1 MFGPDI
7 CGTQMKKIHA
17 IIQYEGLMYPLKKD
31 LQCETDHLTHVYTFI
46 IKPDASY
53 IILVDNEMRASG
65 SMYTDWDILPPRQV
79 EDTDA
84 KKVQSLLFWT
94 ETVCSL
100 LAFMLFTN
108 LLRHCLDITASYL
121 RSSIPQGFEPCISTD
136 SHPIVAVSCKF
147 PDHRSFSLNPLT
159 SFCLLL
165 LTDVCLLLCVS
176 YTFYNLYKS
185 SCLSSL
191 MTGLT
196 KNTLMIQSPRN
207 QRYVLAFP

>member
-53 IILVDNEMRASG
+53 IIMVDNEMRASG

-100 LAFMLFTN
+100 LAFMLFTD
-108 LLRHCLDITASYL
+108 L
-121 RSSIPQGFEPCISTD
+121 
-136 SHPIVAVSCKF
+136 
-147 PDHRSFSLNPLT
+147 
-159 SFCLLL
+159 
-165 LTDVCLLLCVS
+165 
-176 YTFYNLYKS
+176 
-185 SCLSSL
+185 
-191 MTGLT
+191 
-196 KNTLMIQSPRN
+196 
-207 QRYVLAFP
+207 

>member
-1 MFGPDI
+1 MNMICEPILSAGLILCYIDDVKLLTGWFCVHSIMFGPDI

-17 IIQYEGLMYPLKKD
+17 IIQYKGLMYPLKKD

-108 LLRHCLDITASYL
+108 LWRHCLDITPSY
-121 RSSIPQGFEPCISTD
+121 QGALFLKD
-136 SHPIVAVSCKF
+136 
-147 PDHRSFSLNPLT
+147 LNH
-159 SFCLLL
+159 
-165 LTDVCLLLCVS
+165 V
-176 YTFYNLYKS
+176 
-185 SCLSSL
+185 
-191 MTGLT
+191 
-196 KNTLMIQSPRN
+196 
-207 QRYVLAFP
+207 